1 MGLVFIFAVF
11 VLLTLSVWKRWRLN
25 VQRTK
30 SWDLLA
36 ESKASPLSRAMAGLV
51 GTAGGI
57 YLSLVLLA
65 TFLNLNVPER
75 VRLGEVYLEPIA
87 AISIALAIIQPFIL
101 NYFKLKRR
109 F

>member
-1 MGLVFIFAVF
+1 MEQVFIFTVF
-11 VLLTLSVWKRWRLN
+11 VLLILSIRKRWRLN
-25 VQRTK
+25 VQRSE
-30 SWDLLA
+30 SWDILA
-36 ESKASPLSRAMAGLV
+36 ESKASPLSRAVAALV
-51 GTAGGI
+51 STAGGI

-75 VRLGEVYLEPIA
+75 VRLGEIYLEPIA

-101 NYFKLKRR
+101 NFFQLKRR

>member
-1 MGLVFIFAVF
+1 MGPVFIFAFF
-11 VLLTLSVWKRWRLN
+11 VLLILSIWKRWRLN
-25 VQRTK
+25 AQRSK
-30 SWDLLA
+30 SWDALA
-36 ESKASPLSRAMAGLV
+36 ESKASPLSRAVAGLV

-65 TFLNLNVPER
+65 TFLNLNVPAR
-75 VRLGEVYLEPIA
+75 VRLGEIYLEPIA

-101 NYFKLKRR
+101 NYFPLKRR

>member
-1 MGLVFIFAVF
+1 MEPVFIFTVF
-11 VLLTLSVWKRWRLN
+11 VLLILSIWIRWRLN
-25 VQRTK
+25 AQRSK
-30 SWDLLA
+30 SWDFLA
-36 ESKASPLSRAMAGLV
+36 ESKASPLSRAVAGLV

-101 NYFKLKRR
+101 NYFQLKRR